1 MKIKEII
8 KIIENGAKV
17 DELNCDGIKSG
28 SIENE
33 IEKIGVSMFAT
44 VDVLRRAIADG
55 VNFFNR
61 SRTDLLRTYGNFL

>member
-55 VNFFNR
+55 VNFNR